1 MFWPGPNG
9 KEQVIKFHCPGML
22 SPAVG
27 IVTLAVASD
36 SHGGDKAGKSL
47 PSCHAGKGT

>member
-9 KEQVIKFHCPGML
+9 KGQVMEFHCPGTF

-27 IVTLAVASD
+27 IVSLDVANGSIQQ
-36 SHGGDKAGKSL
+36 DKAGESL
-47 PSCHAGKGT
+47 PSCRSGKGA